1 MDIPAN
7 SLCDNAPMAKRR
19 YADGLSSARLLMVL
33 SSLSPLFVLWAIRG
47 NDLIRDRWFVS
58 ACVALAVL
66 PTAALWVRI
75 KTARNAGE
83 KRLLHVGSV
92 ESRRNDVL
100 AYLFALML
108 PFYPSNLDGW
118 REFAATLVALGL
130 VIHLFWR
137 LNLHYMNLWFAVF
150 HYNVVAVIP
159 PSSDNPYSGRDEI
172 VLITHRHTVHAGELI
187 YAYRLSDTVRIEV
200 ESG

>member
-7 SLCDNAPMAKRR
+7 SLCDNVPMAKRR
-19 YADGLSSARLLMVL
+19 YADGLGSARFLMVL

-58 ACVALAVL
+58 ICAALAILPTVAL
-66 PTAALWVRI
+66 WWRI
-75 KTARNAGE
+75 RTARRAGE
-83 KRLLHVGSV
+83 KRLLQVGSV

-130 VIHLFWR
+130 VIYLFWR

-150 HYNVVAVIP
+150 RFNVVAVIP
-159 PSSDNPYSGRDEI
+159 PPSDNPYSGRDEI
-172 VLITHRHTVHAGELI
+172 VLITHRRTVHPGESI
-187 YAYRLSDTVRIEV
+187 SAYRLSDTVRIEA
-200 ESG
+200 ESD